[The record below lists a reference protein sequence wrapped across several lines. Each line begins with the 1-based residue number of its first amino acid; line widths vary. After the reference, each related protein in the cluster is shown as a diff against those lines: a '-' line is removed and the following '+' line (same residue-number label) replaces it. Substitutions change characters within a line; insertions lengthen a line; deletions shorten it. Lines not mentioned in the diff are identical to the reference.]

1 MILRDSWAPAECSMA
16 LCRSRGGVENLAENF
31 PRGTLQAL
39 FSLRTL
45 EELKG
50 RAAQST
56 QNPQTL
62 RLSPT

>member
-1 MILRDSWAPAECSMA
+1 MGSGRVLNGA
-16 LCRSRGGVENLAENF
+16 LPEQEGVENLAENF

-45 EELKG
+45 EELKW

-56 QNPQTL
+56 HNPQTL